1 GEMLAGR
8 GFWPGLCSDFKFDS
22 RFASFV
28 LAAKGSYQ
36 NELNVTYPFS
46 LLAPASDEGGAV
58 HIIPG
63 YWFLYNMYAIVR
75 NKYKFKSRDKRF
87 VKVQHI
93 ETDPLAPDSIQE
105 VEGAITRLIELT
117 SRYLKMNDDEQKKM
131 TESNPKPEL
140 LLQYKKKAQEA
151 KSEDELFQTAK
162 DYLHQNKESKFMVTD
177 DRCQKKFGAVIYK
190 TAQGYTEY
198 RRIVKYFAASS
209 LIAWADENKCKD
221 LNPELLSKVLQI
233 PLYAEWSNVGGQVIP
248 NAKIQELFEKI
259 KDRTIDSWEQV
270 HAYYDECQN
279 EYVSF
284 KARYA
289 VHLLEFLYS
298 RPIQEFD
305 AEVYRDIM
313 EDVLYVSDRM
323 LSSSFSSREK
333 DYTNFFRSITFRNKE
348 EMEAVLGTIN
358 DSVFLKDLKAATTE
372 FDDRLRQVFAGLM

>member
-1 GEMLAGR
+1 
-8 GFWPGLCSDFKFDS
+8 
-22 RFASFV
+22 
-28 LAAKGSYQ
+28 
-36 NELNVTYPFS
+36 
-46 LLAPASDEGGAV
+46 
-58 HIIPG
+58 
-63 YWFLYNMYAIVR
+63 
-75 NKYKFKSRDKRF
+75 
-87 VKVQHI
+87 
-93 ETDPLAPDSIQE
+93 
-105 VEGAITRLIELT
+105 
-117 SRYLKMNDDEQKKM
+117 
-131 TESNPKPEL
+131 
-140 LLQYKKKAQEA
+140 
-151 KSEDELFQTAK
+151 
-162 DYLHQNKESKFMVTD
+162 
-177 DRCQKKFGAVIYK
+177 
-190 TAQGYTEY
+190 
-198 RRIVKYFAASS
+198 
-209 LIAWADENKCKD
+209 
-221 LNPELLSKVLQI
+221 VLQI
-233 PLYAEWSNVGGQVIP
+233 PLYTAWSNVGGQVIP
-248 NAKIQELFEKI
+248 NAKIQELFAKI

-333 DYTNFFRSITFRNKE
+333 DYTDFFRSITFRNKE